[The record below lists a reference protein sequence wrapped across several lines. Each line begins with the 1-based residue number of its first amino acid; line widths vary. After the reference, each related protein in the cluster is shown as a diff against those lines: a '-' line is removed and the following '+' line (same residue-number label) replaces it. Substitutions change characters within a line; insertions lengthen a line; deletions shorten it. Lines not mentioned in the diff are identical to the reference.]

1 MPGIYPSG
9 TVSLIGIIHRQDGAG
24 QACQFPD
31 AATARGMTRSL
42 HRYRLRAVN
51 LSYAEYAALNS
62 GRRMNCTVSA
72 STVWPARYRL

>member
-9 TVSLIGIIHRQDGAG
+9 IVSLIGIIQRQDGAG

-51 LSYAEYAALNS
+51 LSYTE
-62 GRRMNCTVSA
+62 
-72 STVWPARYRL
+72 